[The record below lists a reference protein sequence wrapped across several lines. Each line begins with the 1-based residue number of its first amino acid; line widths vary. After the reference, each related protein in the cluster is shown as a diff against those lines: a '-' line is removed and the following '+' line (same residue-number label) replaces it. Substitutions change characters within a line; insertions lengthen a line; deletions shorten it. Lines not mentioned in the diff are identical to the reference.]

1 MCGFRRAEDGA
12 PTAVYLKS
20 SVARPQRMNKRPLP
34 VTVLSLLLVA
44 AGAVGLV
51 YHLNELNRQHP
62 FQNDFLLI
70 ELVRLIAVVSGAY
83 MLRASNWARWLAL
96 VWIGFHVIVS
106 AFHSLPE
113 FAFHGVLFVV
123 FAYFLFR
130 RQAAEYF
137 LHALR

>member
-1 MCGFRRAEDGA
+1 
-12 PTAVYLKS
+12 
-20 SVARPQRMNKRPLP
+20 MNKRPLP

-51 YHLNELNRQHP
+51 YHLNEINRQHP

-70 ELVRLIAVVSGAY
+70 ELVRLIAVIGGAY
-83 MLRASNWARWLAL
+83 MLRGSNWARWVAMA
-96 VWIGFHVIVS
+96 WIGFHVVVS

-113 FAFHGVLFVV
+113 FMFHGVLLAV

-130 RQAAEYF
+130 RQATEYF
-137 LHALR
+137 CARRQE

>member
-1 MCGFRRAEDGA
+1 M
-12 PTAVYLKS
+12 Y
-20 SVARPQRMNKRPLP
+20 KRPLP
-34 VTVLSLLLVA
+34 VTVLSLLLVS

-70 ELVRLIAVVSGAY
+70 ELVRLIAIVGGVY
-83 MLRASNWARWLAL
+83 MLAL
-96 VWIGFHVIVS
+96 VWIGFHVVVS

-130 RQAAEYF
+130 RQATEYF